1 MQAKEG
7 ATQGGDIQAMGG
19 YQSKQKEDV
28 QDSGVKTNTQRYD
41 VQSWWGCEGGCANRK
56 KCACIEVLGNMQL
69 I

>member
-41 VQSWWGCEGGCANRK
+41 VQSWWGW
-56 KCACIEVLGNMQL
+56 
-69 I
+69 